1 MKCSPILLALAVPLL
16 LVSCTPRRAAVV
28 LDPTVTTPNLLRA
41 LVEENARNIVAVAG
55 RGVITFD
62 SPELAGSAAFESAL
76 KKPDS
81 LLITLEG
88 PFGIDVGTVF
98 LCKDTYV
105 VYNSMENSL
114 LTGSPTGTSFR
125 SFLPIDLTYEQIL
138 SAFSG
143 VFPPPDQEAALATYM
158 IEDEQ
163 FVMVYRCGTRRCT
176 YVIDP
181 YYLVVTRY
189 EVKDDDGTL
198 LLQARAS
205 SLTEHNGLGAARRIR
220 IWFPMERRQVSIAFN
235 TMNLNPDQLDF
246 RFTLPSNARRIE
258 RGH

>member
-16 LVSCTPRRAAVV
+16 FMSCAPRRAAVV
-28 LDPTVTTPNLLRA
+28 LDTAVTTPDLLRA
-41 LVEENARNIVAVAG
+41 MVEENARRIVAVSG
-55 RGVITFD
+55 SGVITFD
-62 SPELAGSAAFESAL
+62 SPELAGSAGFESAL

-114 LTGSPTGTSFR
+114 LTGSPTTTSFR
-125 SFLPIDLTYEQIL
+125 SFLPFDLTYEQIL

-143 VFPPPDQEAALATYM
+143 VFPPPDREAAPMSYT

-163 FVMVYRCGTRRCT
+163 FVMVYRCRTRRCT

-181 YYLVVTRY
+181 HYLVVTRY
-189 EVKDDDGTL
+189 EVADDDGTL

-205 SLTEHNGLGAARRIR
+205 SLSEQSGLGSARRIR
-220 IWFPMERRQVSIAFN
+220 IWFPRESCQVSIAFN
-235 TMNLNPDQLDF
+235 RMKLNPDELDF
-246 RFTLPSNARRIE
+246 RFTIPSNARRIE